1 VSKVLILGGTGMLGH
16 AVLEEFD
23 GFPGEVAFTSR
34 SGSGIPID
42 VLSDSVESLAKHV
55 SHGDYIINCLGITKP
70 HIKDDN
76 EQDVARAKVVN
87 TLFPAHLAS
96 LAEKTGSRVI
106 QIATDCV
113 FSGRKGH
120 YLETDNHDAED
131 VYGKTKSLGEVVS
144 DNVMHI
150 RVSTIGRELGR
161 STLLLEW
168 VLSHPQGATIPGYI
182 DHFWNGVTTN
192 HFAKVVRGIIE
203 THGFESGLSHL
214 VPADELSKADL
225 VRQIASAFRRS
236 DLIVKDTDSGKPI
249 DRTLSTTDPA
259 SNGRLWAGAGYPD
272 IPTIEQLIAEIA
284 A

>member
-1 VSKVLILGGTGMLGH
+1 MSKVLILGGTGMLGH
-16 AVLEEFD
+16 AVLDEFE
-23 GFPGEVAFTSR
+23 GFTGDAPFTSR
-34 SGSGIPID
+34 SGSGIPFD
-42 VLSDSVESLAKHV
+42 VLSDPIDDLARYV
-55 SHGDYIINCLGITKP
+55 GNGDYIINCLGITKP
-70 HIKDDN
+70 HINADN
-76 EQDVARAKVVN
+76 EQDVARAKLVN
-87 TLFPAHLAS
+87 SLFPAKLAS
-96 LAEKTGSRVI
+96 LAENTGSRVI

-120 YLETDNHDAED
+120 YLETDVHDAED

-144 DNVMHI
+144 GSVMHI

-168 VLSHPQGATIPGYI
+168 VLSHAQGATIPGFT

-203 THGFESGLSHL
+203 NDGFRSGLSHL
-214 VPADELSKADL
+214 VPADELSKSDL
-225 VRQIASAFRRS
+225 VRQIASAFGRT
-236 DLIVKDTDSGKPI
+236 DLIIKDTESGKPV
-249 DRTLSTTDPA
+249 DRTLSTTNPA
-259 SNGRLWAGAGYPD
+259 FNKSLWAGAGYRD

>member
-1 VSKVLILGGTGMLGH
+1 VSKVLVLGGTGMLGH
-16 AVLEEFD
+16 AVLEEFEE
-23 GFPGEVAFTSR
+23 FPGEVVFTSR
-34 SGSGIPID
+34 SGSGNPFD
-42 VLSDSVESLAKHV
+42 VLSDSVESLAKYV
-55 SHGDYIINCLGITKP
+55 GHGDYIINCLGITKP

-76 EQDVARAKVVN
+76 EQDVARAKLVN
-87 TLFPAHLAS
+87 SLFPAELAS
-96 LAEKTGSRVI
+96 HAEKTGSRVI

-120 YLETDNHDAED
+120 YLETDTHDAED

-144 DNVMHI
+144 ENVMHI

-161 STLLLEW
+161 RTLLLEW
-168 VLSHPQGATIPGYI
+168 VLSHPHGATIPGYI
-182 DHFWNGVTTN
+182 DHLWNGVSTN
-192 HFAKVVRGIIE
+192 HFAKVLRGIIE
-203 THGFESGLSHL
+203 TDGFESGLSHL

-225 VRQIASAFRRS
+225 VRQIASAFGRS
-236 DLIVKDTDSGKPI
+236 DLIVKDTDSAKPI

-259 SNGRLWAGAGYPD
+259 FNKRLWAGAGYQD

>member
-1 VSKVLILGGTGMLGH
+1 MSKVLILGGTGMLGH
-16 AVLEEFD
+16 AVLKEFD
-23 GFPGEVAFTSR
+23 ESTGAITFTSR
-34 SGSGIPID
+34 NGSGIPFD
-42 VLSDSVESLAKHV
+42 VLTDRVDDLSKHV
-55 SHGDYIINCLGITKP
+55 GNGDYIINCLGITKP
-70 HIKDDN
+70 HINDEI
-76 EQDVARAKVVN
+76 EQDAAKAKLVN
-87 TLFPAHLAS
+87 SLFPAELAS
-96 LAEKTGSRVI
+96 LAENTGSRVI

-120 YLETDNHDAED
+120 YLETDVHDAQD

-168 VLSHPQGATIPGYI
+168 VLSHAKGAAISGYK

-203 THGFESGLSHL
+203 NDGFRSGLSHL
-214 VPADELSKADL
+214 VPGDELSKADL
-225 VRQIASAFRRS
+225 VRQIASAFGRT
-236 DLIVKDTDSGKPI
+236 DLIIKDTNSGKPI
-249 DRTLSTTDPA
+249 NRTLSTTDPA
-259 SNGRLWAGAGYPD
+259 FNQRLWAGAGYPD

>member
-1 VSKVLILGGTGMLGH
+1 MSNVLILGGTGMLGH
-16 AVLEEFD
+16 AVLEDFG
-23 GFPGEVAFTSR
+23 GFSGNINFTSR
-34 SGSGIPID
+34 SGSGIPFD
-42 VLSDSVESLAKHV
+42 VLSDSVDSLAKFV
-55 SHGDYIINCLGITKP
+55 GSDDYIINCLGITKS
-70 HIKDDN
+70 HINDDD
-76 EQDVARAKVVN
+76 EHDVARAKLVN
-87 TLFPAHLAS
+87 SLFPAELAS

-120 YLETDNHDAED
+120 YLETDAHDAED
-131 VYGKTKSLGEVVS
+131 AYGKTKSLGEVVS

-168 VLSHPQGATIPGYI
+168 VLSHAHGATIPGFT

-192 HFAKVVRGIIE
+192 HFANVVRGIIE
-203 THGFESGLSHL
+203 NDGFRSGLSHL

-225 VRQIASAFRRS
+225 VRQIASAFGRT
-236 DLIVKDTDSGKPI
+236 DLIIKDTDSGKPV

-259 SNGRLWAGAGYPD
+259 FNKSLWAGAGYPD

>member
-1 VSKVLILGGTGMLGH
+1 MSKVLILGGTGMLGH
-16 AVLEEFD
+16 AVLEEFES
-23 GFPGEVAFTSR
+23 FAGEVAFTSR
-34 SGSGIPID
+34 SGSGIPFD
-42 VLSDSVESLAKHV
+42 VLSDSVESLAKYLRPE
-55 SHGDYIINCLGITKP
+55 DYIINCLGITKP

-76 EQDVARAKVVN
+76 EQDVARAKLVN
-87 TLFPAHLAS
+87 SLFPAELAS
-96 LAEKTGSRVI
+96 VAESTGSRVI

-113 FSGRKGH
+113 FSGRKGQ
-120 YLETDNHDAED
+120 YLETDAHDAED

-144 DNVMHI
+144 ENVMHI

-168 VLSHPQGATIPGYI
+168 VLSHAQGATIPGYT

-192 HFAKVVRGIIE
+192 HFAKVVKGVIE
-203 THGFESGLSHL
+203 NDGFRSGLSHL

-225 VRQIASAFRRS
+225 VRQIASAFGRT
-236 DLIVKDTDSGKPI
+236 DLIIKGTDSGKPI

-259 SNGRLWAGAGYPD
+259 FNKSLWAGAGYPD
-272 IPTIEQLIAEIA
+272 IPTLEQLIADIA

>member
-1 VSKVLILGGTGMLGH
+1 VSNVLILGGTGMLGH
-16 AVLEEFD
+16 AVLEEF
-23 GFPGEVAFTSR
+23 GQFSGNINFTSR
-34 SGSGIPID
+34 SGSGIPFD
-42 VLSDSVESLAKHV
+42 VLTDRVDDLAKFV
-55 SHGDYIINCLGITKP
+55 GNGDYIINCLGITKP

-76 EQDVARAKVVN
+76 KQDVARAQLVN
-87 TLFPAHLAS
+87 SLFPAELAS

-120 YLETDNHDAED
+120 YLETEIHDAED
-131 VYGKTKSLGEVVS
+131 VYGKTKSHGEVVS

-168 VLSHPQGATIPGYI
+168 ALSHAQGATIPGYT

-192 HFAKVVRGIIE
+192 HFSKVVRGIIE
-203 THGFESGLSHL
+203 NDGFRSGLSHL

-225 VRQIASAFRRS
+225 VRQIASAFGRT
-236 DLIVKDTDSGKPI
+236 DLIIKDTDSGKPI
-249 DRTLSTTDPA
+249 DRTLSTADPVF
-259 SNGRLWAGAGYPD
+259 NKRLWAGAGYLD

>member
-1 VSKVLILGGTGMLGH
+1 MSKVLILGGTGMLGH
-16 AVLEEFD
+16 AVLEEFV
-23 GFPGEVAFTSR
+23 GFAGEVAFTSR
-34 SGSGIPID
+34 SGSGIPFD
-42 VLSDSVESLAKHV
+42 VLSDSVESLGKFV
-55 SHGDYIINCLGITKP
+55 GHGDYIINCLGITKP

-76 EQDVARAKVVN
+76 QQDVARAKLVN
-87 TLFPAHLAS
+87 SLFPAELAS
-96 LAEKTGSRVI
+96 LTEKTGSRVI

-120 YLETDNHDAED
+120 YLETDTHDAED
-131 VYGKTKSLGEVVS
+131 VYGKTKSLGEVVA

-168 VLSHPQGATIPGYI
+168 VLSHANGATITGFT

-192 HFAKVVRGIIE
+192 HFANVVRGVIE
-203 THGFESGLSHL
+203 KDGFRSGLSHL

-225 VRQIASAFRRS
+225 VRQIASAFDRS
-236 DLIVKDTDSGKPI
+236 DLIVKDTESGKPV

-259 SNGRLWAGAGYPD
+259 FNKSLWAGAGYPD

>member
-1 VSKVLILGGTGMLGH
+1 MSNVLILGGTGMLGH
-16 AVLEEFD
+16 AVLEEF
-23 GFPGEVAFTSR
+23 GQFSGNINFTSR
-34 SGSGIPID
+34 SGSGIPFD
-42 VLSDSVESLAKHV
+42 VLTDRVDDLAKFV
-55 SHGDYIINCLGITKP
+55 GNGDYIINCLGITKP

-76 EQDVARAKVVN
+76 KQDVARAQLVN
-87 TLFPAHLAS
+87 SLFPAELAS

-120 YLETDNHDAED
+120 YLETEIHDAED
-131 VYGKTKSLGEVVS
+131 VYGKTKSHGEVVS

-168 VLSHPQGATIPGYI
+168 ALSHAQGATIPGYT

-192 HFAKVVRGIIE
+192 HFSKVVRGIIE
-203 THGFESGLSHL
+203 NDGFRSGLSHL

-225 VRQIASAFRRS
+225 VRQIASAFGRT
-236 DLIVKDTDSGKPI
+236 DLIIKDTDSGKPI
-249 DRTLSTTDPA
+249 DRTLSTADPVF
-259 SNGRLWAGAGYPD
+259 NKRLWAGAGYLD

>member
-1 VSKVLILGGTGMLGH
+1 MTKVLILGGTGMLGH
-16 AVLEEFD
+16 AVLKEFE
-23 GFPGEVAFTSR
+23 GFTGEVAFTSR
-34 SGSGIPID
+34 SSSGIPFD
-42 VLSDSVESLAKHV
+42 VLTDRVDALAKHV
-55 SHGDYIINCLGITKP
+55 GTGDYIINCLGITKP

-76 EQDVARAKVVN
+76 VEDVARAKLVN
-87 TLFPAHLAS
+87 SLFPAELAS
-96 LAEKTGSRVI
+96 LAEKSGSRVI

-120 YLETDNHDAED
+120 YLETDVHDAED
-131 VYGKTKSLGEVVS
+131 VYGKSKSLGEVVS
-144 DNVMHI
+144 NNVMHI
-150 RVSTIGRELGR
+150 RVSTIGRELER

-168 VLSHPQGATIPGYI
+168 VLSHPNGATIPGFT

-203 THGFESGLSHL
+203 TDGFESGLSHL

-225 VRQIASAFRRS
+225 VRQIASAFGRS

-259 SNGRLWAGAGYPD
+259 FNKRLWVGAGYPN

>member
-1 VSKVLILGGTGMLGH
+1 MNKVLILGGTGMLGH
-16 AVLEEFD
+16 AVLKEFD
-23 GFPGEVAFTSR
+23 ESTGDITFTSR
-34 SGSGIPID
+34 NGSGIPFD
-42 VLSDSVESLAKHV
+42 VLTDRVDDLAKHV
-55 SHGDYIINCLGITKP
+55 GSGDYIINCLGITKP
-70 HIKDDN
+70 NINDDN
-76 EQDVARAKVVN
+76 EQDVARAKLVN
-87 TLFPAHLAS
+87 SLFPAELAL
-96 LAEKTGSRVI
+96 LAEKTSSRVI

-120 YLETDNHDAED
+120 YLETDVHDAED

-144 DNVMHI
+144 ENVMHI

-168 VLSHPQGATIPGYI
+168 VLSHAHGATIPGFT

-203 THGFESGLSHL
+203 NDGFDSGLYHL
-214 VPADELSKADL
+214 VPADELSKANL
-225 VRQIASAFRRS
+225 VRQIASAFGRS

-249 DRTLSTTDPA
+249 DRTLSTTDRA
-259 SNGRLWAGAGYPD
+259 FNKSLWAGAGYPD

>member
-1 VSKVLILGGTGMLGH
+1 
-16 AVLEEFD
+16 
-23 GFPGEVAFTSR
+23 
-34 SGSGIPID
+34 
-42 VLSDSVESLAKHV
+42 
-55 SHGDYIINCLGITKP
+55 
-70 HIKDDN
+70 
-76 EQDVARAKVVN
+76 
-87 TLFPAHLAS
+87 
-96 LAEKTGSRVI
+96 
-106 QIATDCV
+106 V
-113 FSGRKGH
+113 FSGRTGH
-120 YLETDNHDAED
+120 YLETDSHDAED

-168 VLSHPQGATIPGYI
+168 VLSHPHGETIPGFT

-192 HFAKVVRGIIE
+192 HFAKVVKGVIE
-203 THGFESGLSHL
+203 KDGFRSGLSHL

-225 VRQIASAFRRS
+225 VRQIASAFGRS

-249 DRTLSTTDPA
+249 NRTLSTTDPA
-259 SNGRLWAGAGYPD
+259 FNQRLWAGAGYPN